1 MQWRHPTNDVR
12 HGLSCSNFAG
22 APGDHGDLAQAPTC
36 KSRTRS
42 PNPGC
47 LSPNGGWSNQPIE
60 PVPGTWLDMEG
71 IRNTCLMEGC
81 SLSFSTPQPPNHMIP
96 DHACHMHL
104 GSFTWRL
111 PPEAWNK
118 TLYTLVC
125 EDPLG
130 VSPVPRSSSVSHC
143 GVRIQQLNGPKY
155 DAGTQRRKKISVA
168 PTASPVPRIAPQRR
182 CLLVVDSCLSH
193 TFPKTR
199 HPLQ

>member
-1 MQWRHPTNDVR
+1 MQWQHPTNDVR

-60 PVPGTWLDMEG
+60 PVSGTWLDMEG
-71 IRNTCLMEGC
+71 TRNTCLMEGC
-81 SLSFSTPQPPNHMIP
+81 SFSFSTPQPRNHLIP

-104 GSFTWRL
+104 GPFTWRL
-111 PPEAWNK
+111 PPGAWNK
-118 TLYTLVC
+118 TLYTLVRC
-125 EDPLG
+125 RDPT
-130 VSPVPRSSSVSHC
+130 
-143 GVRIQQLNGPKY
+143 
-155 DAGTQRRKKISVA
+155 TQKKISVA

-182 CLLVVDSCLSH
+182 SLLVVDSCLSH
-193 TFPKTR
+193 PTSASMNTSGLNCPNLPALVTS
-199 HPLQ
+199 